1 MLFVPAAKSFLLIGK
16 RIVSMCLL
24 DTHEPHVEL
33 AIDVF
38 RTQNPALVISLKDFL
53 TVLPNPKCV
62 EEVLTAAMYQ
72 LAETDPD
79 ACRWLLRNPFYLEPE
94 LDLVEVA
101 IKLALTKLQNQGF
114 VLGQDFKFEAKS
126 RLQISDNAKT
136 RLMIENSACDRLLLE
151 EVLQV
156 CD

>member
-1 MLFVPAAKSFLLIGK
+1 
-16 RIVSMCLL
+16 MCLL
-24 DTHEPHVEL
+24 NTHEPHIDIAL
-33 AIDVF
+33 DVF
-38 RTQNPALVISLKDFL
+38 KTQNLALMFSLKDFL

-62 EEVLTAAMYQ
+62 EEVLTAAVYQ

-79 ACRWLLRNPFYLEPE
+79 ACRWLIRNSYYLEPE

-101 IKLALTKLQNQGF
+101 MKFVSTKLENQGF
-114 VLGQDFKFEAKS
+114 FLNKDFWFESKRQLYLSKQAK
-126 RLQISDNAKT
+126 AG
-136 RLMIENSACDRLLLE
+136 LMGENSVCDRFLIE